1 MRAGFEEGQA
11 MHNTRI
17 RPDVIET
24 IKARRGGRL
33 HICETIEAAKTAL
46 VVVDM
51 QTYFVAPGMAGEV
64 PMAREI
70 VPNIN
75 RLAAALRAAGGTV
88 AWVTNNFPDDI
99 EESWSVMMRELF
111 AAPRREAML
120 EHLREGGAGHP
131 LYHELETA
139 EGDWHVYK
147 TRFSAFIQGSSD
159 LEARL
164 RAAGIDTILVAG
176 TLTNVCCESTARD
189 AMMRNFRVVMV
200 SDCNATYNDDDHN
213 AALNSLFQVFADVM
227 DTDQVV
233 GRLVPAGRKP
243 AAAE

>member
-1 MRAGFEEGQA
+1 

-24 IKARRGGRL
+24 IKKRRGGRL

-46 VVVDM
+46 VVIDM
-51 QTYFVAPGMAGEV
+51 QNYFVAPGMAGEV
-64 PMAREI
+64 PIAREI

-88 AWVTNNFPDDI
+88 AWVTNNLSADI
-99 EESWSVMMRELF
+99 EESWSVMMNEMF

-131 LYHELETA
+131 LWHELETA

-147 TRFSAFIQGSSD
+147 NRFSAFIQSSSD

-164 RAAGIDTILVAG
+164 RAAGIDTILVTG

-200 SDCNATYNDDDHN
+200 SDGNATYNDEDHN
-213 AALNSLFQVFADVM
+213 AALNALFHVFADVM
-227 DTDQVV
+227 DTDMVI
-233 GRLVPAGRKP
+233 GRLVPAAGGKT